1 MGFSGG
7 RHCDQRH
14 LFHPGRARSPGAGRA
29 GGASLRLANSVPRR
43 PRPLHRLRGAVQEFA
58 VRVTERGFEPAT
70 IRTRKGQAVRLTFTR
85 TTDATCAKEVV
96 VPTLKIRR
104 ALPLDEYTQVTVE
117 FTTQDQDVAF
127 ACGMNMLRGSIL
139 VQ

>member
-1 MGFSGG
+1 M
-7 RHCDQRH
+7 
-14 LFHPGRARSPGAGRA
+14 
-29 GGASLRLANSVPRR
+29 
-43 PRPLHRLRGAVQEFA
+43 
-58 VRVTERGFEPAT
+58 TERGFEPAT

-104 ALPLDEYTQVTVE
+104 VLPLDTQVTVE

-127 ACGMNMLRGSIL
+127 ACGMDMLRGSIL